1 MVLYSTTLLCRC
13 FLRFLLA
20 RIVRASRPAAHR
32 ARGCWRWSPR
42 WRAGGWPESTRDQ
55 MSRDTVLARTTPV
68 ANPAPLGAPLNS
80 SLTVSFLVRL
90 PSELCRPPGKSQDAT
105 TRPQNQVRHGPY
117 GGPKTINSSHPQYH
131 DGQMRMMWRTGRP
144 GATGSELVLAQFP

>member
-1 MVLYSTTLLCRC
+1 MVLYSKTLLCRC

-55 MSRDTVLARTTPV
+55 MSRDTVLALTTPV
-68 ANPAPLGAPLNS
+68 AYPAPLGAPLNS

-90 PSELCRPPGKSQDAT
+90 PSELCRAPGKSQDAT

-131 DGQMRMMWRTGRP
+131 DGQMRLMWRTGRP
-144 GATGSELVLAQFP
+144 GAT

>member
-68 ANPAPLGAPLNS
+68 AYPAPLGAPLNS

-90 PSELCRPPGKSQDAT
+90 PSELCRAPGKSQDAT
-105 TRPQNQVRHGPY
+105 TRPQNQLISIEGWC
-117 GGPKTINSSHPQYH
+117 GALSSCGSNEFDCTILLGTSLL
-131 DGQMRMMWRTGRP
+131 
-144 GATGSELVLAQFP
+144 LVFDSNKR

>member
-1 MVLYSTTLLCRC
+1 MVLYSKTLLCCC

-20 RIVRASRPAAHR
+20 RIIAASIA
-32 ARGCWRWSPR
+32 PR
-42 WRAGGWPESTRDQ
+42 SWLLAMVAKVAGRCGWPESTRDQ
-55 MSRDTVLARTTPV
+55 MSRDTVLARTTSV

-90 PSELCRPPGKSQDAT
+90 PSELFRASGRSQDAT
-105 TRPQNQVRHGPY
+105 TRSQNQVRHGPY
-117 GGPKTINSSHPQYH
+117 GGPKIRISSYPQCH
-131 DGQMRMMWRTGRP
+131 DGQMRLMWRTGRP

>member
-1 MVLYSTTLLCRC
+1 MVLYSKTLLCCC

-20 RIVRASRPAAHR
+20 RIIARPASRR

-55 MSRDTVLARTTPV
+55 MSRDTVLARTTSV

-90 PSELCRPPGKSQDAT
+90 PSELFRASGRSQDAT
-105 TRPQNQVRHGPY
+105 TRSQNQVRHGPY
-117 GGPKTINSSHPQYH
+117 GGPKIRISSYPQCH
-131 DGQMRMMWRTGRP
+131 DGQMRLMWRTGRP